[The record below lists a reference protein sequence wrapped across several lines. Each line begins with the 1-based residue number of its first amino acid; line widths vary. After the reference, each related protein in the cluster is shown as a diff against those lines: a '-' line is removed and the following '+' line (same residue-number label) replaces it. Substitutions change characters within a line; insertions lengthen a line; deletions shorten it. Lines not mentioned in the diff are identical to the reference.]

1 MKHYFNQSA
10 FLLIMLCFWA
20 SSCTKDKR
28 SINLNLKPVTNLL
41 GPVDNSFVDLSIGS
55 TTKFEWQ
62 PTLAED
68 GSLVLYQVLFDKE
81 DGDFSKPVYTVTSD
95 GNGVQ
100 NTLSLTNVQLDHIAA
115 LEGANPLSETKL
127 KWTVA
132 SSKGWNIVNSTESL
146 TIQVKRG
153 ITLPQTLALSGSGT
167 EGTSGP
173 LNMTKISDGIFEIFT
188 KLSAGDLTFTDETG
202 ASYGLQLDGG
212 TYKIVSG
219 SKPTGLTGDKIVW
232 LRINFGNSS
241 AQIKEIKEVTFWYCN
256 DNEDKFELPYIG
268 NGVWRKDN
276 VPDFLSAAGWTSR
289 EDRYKYRMLINDGT
303 GDSYYWINSFSG
315 DPAGQDGQYPSTL
328 DYRAINLGANN
339 GSQWDWGWKLD
350 RNYLTVGSSADYW
363 IEMNGSEKYNQNY
376 QKD

>member
-10 FLLIMLCFWA
+10 FLLIMLCFLA

-146 TIQVKRG
+146 TINVKRG

-167 EGTSGP
+167 EGTTNP
-173 LNMTKISDGIFEIFT
+173 LNMTKVSDGVFEIFT
-188 KLSAGDLTFTDETG
+188 KLSAGDLMFTDETG
-202 ASYGLQLDGG
+202 ASYSLQLDGG

-219 SKPTGLTGDKIVW
+219 SKPTGLTEDKIVW
-232 LRINFGNSS
+232 LKINFGR
-241 AQIKEIKEVTFWYCN
+241 QKGTCFWR
-256 DNEDKFELPYIG
+256 F
-268 NGVWRKDN
+268 
-276 VPDFLSAAGWTSR
+276 
-289 EDRYKYRMLINDGT
+289 
-303 GDSYYWINSFSG
+303 
-315 DPAGQDGQYPSTL
+315 
-328 DYRAINLGANN
+328 
-339 GSQWDWGWKLD
+339 
-350 RNYLTVGSSADYW
+350 
-363 IEMNGSEKYNQNY
+363 
-376 QKD
+376 